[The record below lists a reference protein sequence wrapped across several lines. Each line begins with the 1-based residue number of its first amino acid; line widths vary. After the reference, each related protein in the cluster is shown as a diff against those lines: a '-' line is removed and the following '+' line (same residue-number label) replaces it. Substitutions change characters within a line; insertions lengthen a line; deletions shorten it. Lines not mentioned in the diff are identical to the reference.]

1 MKGFFMKNWFLNLLN
16 KILHND
22 FTCTESSKIETE
34 AVPEF
39 KVTIST
45 KEIQENHKAVGML
58 SHLDFGKP
66 IGELGRFLNYQ
77 IYKVDGT
84 NANGKKICKTF
95 RGVDPQ
101 QVVGKVVALG
111 WLPPFEVE
119 PIDYDLPT
127 ERQINYLRDLGVFI
141 PDEIT
146 KDDASYMISRAVGED
161 SEEGPTQDMVA
172 LANGL
177 KTEFSAFIGA
187 AGLLRSIIGQACDR
201 DRAALYA
208 YGVRQSMR
216 GVSFK
221 NMLEDSNKPVFYAF
235 ADNIVKDPALMRS
248 LNGRPA
254 EDFVKPNRG
263 TNIYKAAAA
272 FLTAEI
278 NIK

>member
-1 MKGFFMKNWFLNLLN
+1 MKNWFLNLLN

-22 FTCTESSKIETE
+22 FTCTESSKTKTAI
-34 AVPEF
+34 VPVV
-39 KVTIST
+39 KVTTMTEEKNKS
-45 KEIQENHKAVGML
+45 VDRL

-66 IGELGRFLNYQ
+66 VGELGRFLNYQ
-77 IYKVDGT
+77 IYEVIGT
-84 NANGKKICKTF
+84 NEKGKRTSKI
-95 RGVDPQ
+95 RSGVDSQ
-101 QVVGKVVALG
+101 QAIEKVTVEGL
-111 WLPPFEVE
+111 LPPFKVE
-119 PIDYDLPT
+119 PIAYELPT

-146 KDDASYMISRAVGED
+146 KEDASNMISRAVGED
-161 SEEGPTQDMVA
+161 SEEGPTQTMVA

-177 KTEFSAFIGA
+177 KTKFSAFIGA

-235 ADNIVKDPALMRS
+235 ADNVVKDPALMRS

-272 FLTAEI
+272 FLTAKI
-278 NIK
+278 NTK